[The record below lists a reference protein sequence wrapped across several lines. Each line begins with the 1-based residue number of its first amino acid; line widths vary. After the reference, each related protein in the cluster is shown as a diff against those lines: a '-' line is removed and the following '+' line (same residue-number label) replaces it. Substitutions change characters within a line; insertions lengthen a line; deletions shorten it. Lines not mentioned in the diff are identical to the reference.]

1 MKNINDFIGGW
12 FVGDFSPSLFK
23 TNQFEVAYKKYKAGD
38 FEKKHLHKIA
48 IEFTLIIEGEVMM
61 NNVKY
66 SEGDIITIKPNE
78 STDFRAITNTKTV
91 VVKTP
96 SISNDKYILDND

>member
-1 MKNINDFIGGW
+1 MKSINDFIGGW
-12 FVGDFSPSLFK
+12 FVGDFSPSLLK

-38 FEKKHLHKIA
+38 FEKKHFHKIA
-48 IEFTLIIEGEVMM
+48 TEFTLIIEGEVLM

-66 SEGDIITIKPNE
+66 CEGDIIIVKPNE